1 MSNITD
7 FDISSLK
14 RKGFINIKNFFPK
27 EDINMLSSE
36 LDKLYPDTTGKNKNN
51 LKNIENQ
58 KITPNKTNKADYL
71 VDGSYHQGTF
81 GAPILGC
88 SKIIDKF
95 MQKFFNNEDFENLK
109 KFLVGKNS
117 KIFTFHYRVLNPEAK
132 RLMLHQDD
140 FCQLTFQIPLNSI
153 KESDSSTCFVEGSHL
168 SKFVLLDKLFG
179 SISKFLPKFLIKLC
193 YKKYTAEIGDLGIF
207 LNKTFHGTDVNK
219 NPNSSKS
226 ILIAIN
232 AEGGHHHKKI
242 YNKPQTTLYNEDFK
256 KSIGEKIY
264 NQLFGTEQLV
274 RFEDKYFTFQK
285 ENTSPTKI
293 ISLASTGPHRNITCL
308 NNTFQNNNNFVNQ
321 IIFNDEKIPFKT
333 KVIIN
338 YLKLIIFTK
347 NLLRKIVKLK

>member
-1 MSNITD
+1 MSNITNS
-7 FDISSLK
+7 DISSLK
-14 RKGFINIKNFFPK
+14 RKGFINIKNFFLK

-81 GAPILGC
+81 VAPILGC

-95 MQKFFNNEDFENLK
+95 MQKLFNNEDFENLK

-117 KIFTFHYRVLNPEAK
+117 KIFTFHYRVLNPKAK

-168 SKFVLLDKLFG
+168 SKFVLLDKNFG

-193 YKKYTAEIGDLGIF
+193 YK
-207 LNKTFHGTDVNK
+207 N
-219 NPNSSKS
+219 
-226 ILIAIN
+226 IL
-232 AEGGHHHKKI
+232 
-242 YNKPQTTLYNEDFK
+242 
-256 KSIGEKIY
+256 
-264 NQLFGTEQLV
+264 
-274 RFEDKYFTFQK
+274 
-285 ENTSPTKI
+285 
-293 ISLASTGPHRNITCL
+293 
-308 NNTFQNNNNFVNQ
+308 
-321 IIFNDEKIPFKT
+321 
-333 KVIIN
+333 
-338 YLKLIIFTK
+338 LKLET
-347 NLLRKIVKLK
+347 